1 MVASRPRVVTLL
13 IDNYDSYTYNLY
25 QMLAQVNGIAPLVLT
40 NDAFGSGPDG
50 WAAAWQAL
58 LAHGRTLLADDEA
71 REFNVVIS
79 PGPGHPAVPKDF
91 GLCAAAI
98 QGANDLPVLGVCLG
112 HQGLAHVHGGSVV
125 KAPEAMHGRTS
136 QVFYTTSSTSDEEV
150 SKPAAKASP
159 SPLFAHIPDGFEVV
173 RYHSLVVAE
182 QDLPASLR
190 VNARTQDGVI
200 MALQHES
207 KPQFGVQ
214 FHPEAVC
221 STFGYQLLQNFRDL
235 TLREPSSKCLLHHSD
250 HQQGSLLNGNASA
263 VTQDQQV
270 MSTAAEYHVQVQV
283 ASVALASLD
292 FARYVFHEFFG
303 CSQRS
308 FWLDSSNFTTSPS
321 PASLQQSNAAPQSS
335 RFSLMGDNSGPLSEC
350 VEFSVADNLL
360 RVHSTRENAT
370 TERRDL
376 DVLSYLRLKM
386 QQFSAHDLSVL
397 PNAHAADVNKAA
409 DLPFAFRGGYVGYFG
424 YELLG
429 SHDADDGVAA
439 STSSTC
445 QRNDAA
451 PDASFLF
458 ADRALVFDHA
468 LGRVYSLSV
477 ATDPVAAHQ
486 WHAQVMARLERA
498 VRTFQ
503 SQAEGFT
510 ASVSS
515 TAEELVDHVVF
526 SPSRSRDQYVRDI
539 VEVQRLINEG
549 ETYEV
554 CLTNQLRAQH
564 FIKNPLRFYD
574 VLRKRNPAPYAG
586 FYLSNPRN
594 VFQSGQSAGETT
606 PLAPAD
612 ANASSMVD
620 SYAICSSSPERFLRV
635 GQDGWMESKPIKG
648 TRRRG
653 QTSAED
659 AAIAAELATCAKD
672 RAENMMIADLVRN
685 DFGRVAQI
693 GSVYVPTL
701 MNVESYA
708 TVHQLVTTVR
718 GRRRDDA
725 DLVDILHATFPG
737 GSMTGAPK
745 KRTMQIIRRLEQ
757 GPRGVYSGALG
768 FLSLDGSCDLNIII
782 RTAVITPSSVSLGSG
797 GAIIALSDTDDEY
810 DEMLLKTRALVSAI
824 GFFATSQDEGA
835 SVKTSVE
842 EQK

>member
-40 NDAFGSGPDG
+40 NDAFGSRPDG

-71 REFNVVIS
+71 REFNIVIS

-112 HQGLAHVHGGSVV
+112 HQGLAHVHGGSVI

-136 QVFYTTSSTSDEEV
+136 HVFYAHKTDAQV
-150 SKPAAKASP
+150 VAKPMAKTSP
-159 SPLFAHIPDGFEVV
+159 SLLFEHIPDGFEVV

-182 QDLPASLR
+182 QDLPACLR
-190 VNARTQDGVI
+190 VTARSQDGVI

-221 STFGYQLLQNFRDL
+221 STYGYQLLQNFRDL
-235 TLREPSSKCLLHHSD
+235 TLQEPSSKCLLHHSD
-250 HQQGSLLNGNASA
+250 HQQGRLINGTASA
-263 VTQDQQV
+263 VQEPLATSSATDF
-270 MSTAAEYHVQVQV
+270 HVQVQV

-292 FARYVFHEFFG
+292 FARFVFHEFFG

-308 FWLDSSNFTTSPS
+308 FWLDSSNFTASSASPQRFD
-321 PASLQQSNAAPQSS
+321 LNAPQSS
-335 RFSLMGDNSGPLSEC
+335 RFSLMGDSSGPLSEC
-350 VEFSVADNLL
+350 VEFCMADNLL
-360 RVHSTRENAT
+360 RVHSTRENST
-370 TERRDL
+370 TERCDL
-376 DVLSYLRLKM
+376 DVLSYLRHKM
-386 QQFSAHDLSVL
+386 QQLSSHDVSVL
-397 PNAHAADVNKAA
+397 PNALAADVNETA
-409 DLPFAFRGGYVGYFG
+409 DIPFAFRGGYVGYFG

-429 SHDADDGVAA
+429 SHDDDDDASA
-439 STSSTC
+439 STQ
-445 QRNDAA
+445 QRDDAA

-458 ADRALVFDHA
+458 ADRTLVFDHA
-468 LGRVYSLSV
+468 LDRVFSLSV
-477 ATDPVAAHQ
+477 DTDPVAAQQ
-486 WHAQVMARLERA
+486 WHAEILIRVGNA
-498 VRTFQ
+498 VEAFQ
-503 SQAEGFT
+503 SQAT
-510 ASVSS
+510 ASVS
-515 TAEELVDHVVF
+515 TADELVEHVVF

-539 VEVQRLINEG
+539 AEVQRLISEG

-564 FIKNPLRFYD
+564 FINNPLGFYD

-594 VFQSGQSAGETT
+594 VFQTGQTSVTA
-606 PLAPAD
+606 LAPA
-612 ANASSMVD
+612 NVSVVD

-635 GQDGWMESKPIKG
+635 NQDGWMESKPIKG

-653 QTSAED
+653 QAALED
-659 AAIAAELATCAKD
+659 AAIAAELATCSKD

-718 GRRRDDA
+718 GKRREDA

-782 RTAVITPSSVSLGSG
+782 RTAVITPTSISLGSG

-824 GFFATSQDEGA
+824 GFFATGRDDGSGA
-835 SVKTSVE
+835 SVQTRT